1 MLGRCPRPQSSAD
14 GTNGIDASNAL
25 LESES
30 EAENASSERECLVVR
45 KTMRMGVEVASLP
58 FQDLAL
64 SIEKSQDRST
74 EPNVTVFF
82 FLLGFWCLMLWFWE
96 SIF

>member
-1 MLGRCPRPQSSAD
+1 MGGSLFRPTAK
-14 GTNGIDASNAL
+14 IL
-25 LESES
+25 
-30 EAENASSERECLVVR
+30 VR

-74 EPNVTVFF
+74 EPNVTVFWI
-82 FLLGFWCLMLWFWE
+82 LKLGFWE
-96 SIF
+96 SMFLK